1 MSDQSN
7 TAEVIEQPV
16 SAGTAPA
23 PRFADELKQMQAE
36 PLLPIEIKLVGWSL
50 ALGTVLLG
58 ILVLLSHWLFPNP

>member
-1 MSDQSN
+1 M
-7 TAEVIEQPV
+7 

-58 ILVLLSHWLFPNP
+58 ISQLGIFRHPASLL